1 MVPPLGTM
9 RRMTGRQGTT
19 FGSARRRVSLPK
31 AADLVADDLR
41 REIASGTFADGE
53 LLPPGTVLLE
63 RYGISRPTLREA
75 LRVLASE
82 NLISLSARTQGARVT
97 LPSTDVAANYAG
109 VLMQLRGTTLL
120 DLERTRAVIEPPAAR
135 LLAEAE
141 DRKAALD
148 KLRAA
153 LDTEKQAIASG
164 DAVAAGRA
172 ALDFHDAVVELS
184 GNITLAT
191 TFALVQSVV
200 QRHQDLR
207 LSEGSD
213 PSDHEA
219 HLRNLGIANRAHAKL
234 IRLIEAGDADGTEA
248 HWRTHAELVA
258 EALVENDDARRIVD
272 IV

>member
-1 MVPPLGTM
+1 MNPTLGTM
-9 RRMTGRQGTT
+9 QRMTAGQG
-19 FGSARRRVSLPK
+19 FGAGRRRVSLPK

-82 NLISLSARTQGARVT
+82 NLISLSARTQGARVA

-135 LLAEAE
+135 LLAEAG
-141 DRKAALD
+141 DRAPVVD

-153 LDTEKQAIASG
+153 LEAEKQAIKSG
-164 DAVAAGRA
+164 DTLAAGRA
-172 ALDFHDAVVELS
+172 SLEFHDQVVELS

-200 QRHQDLR
+200 QRHMDIR
-207 LSEGSD
+207 LSEGSGAGD
-213 PSDHEA
+213 TAA
-219 HLRNLGIANRAHAKL
+219 HLRNLGMANKAHARL
-234 IRLIEAGDADGTEA
+234 IRLIEDGDADAAEA
-248 HWRTHAELVA
+248 HWRAHAEIVA
-258 EALVENDDARRIVD
+258 EALAENDQARRIVD